1 MNFVRLFETSLKD
14 ALSLV
19 IKVLIFIGFLPIDI
33 ENSSRFF
40 SNAVPF
46 SDSTSF

>member
-1 MNFVRLFETSLKD
+1 MVRLFETSLKE

-19 IKVLIFIGFLPIDI
+19 INVLIFIGFLPIDM

-40 SNAVPF
+40 SKAVPF
-46 SDSTSF
+46 KD